1 MTRLTSSI
9 IHSPHSRTLQSLMP
23 SWLQE
28 LVSVPTN
35 PCVVQFSPPIAVV
48 VAAKVPAS
56 SHPLTERSPP
66 PRRIFESSRSK
77 RWRDSVPPALQSA
90 VVAMGSTSEPFG
102 YGAEEPPAFCPRT
115 HSAMIFQ
122 SGSSRDVN
130 CLPPWWVSAMPPTS
144 GASGISSNRLVKGLP
159 GVTSFET
166 I

>member
-56 SHPLTERSPP
+56 SHPLTERSTLAGEYARAIETMAGLGSPSTS
-66 PRRIFESSRSK
+66 ICCSGNGSRS
-77 RWRDSVPPALQSA
+77 
-90 VVAMGSTSEPFG
+90 EPLG

-115 HSAMIFQ
+115 HAAMIFQ